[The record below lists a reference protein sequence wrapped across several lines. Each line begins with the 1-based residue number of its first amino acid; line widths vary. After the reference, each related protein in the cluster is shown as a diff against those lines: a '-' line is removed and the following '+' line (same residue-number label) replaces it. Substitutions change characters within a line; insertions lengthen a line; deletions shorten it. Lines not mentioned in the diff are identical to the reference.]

1 MSIKKII
8 YSEKVYKSFV
18 ALDLETTGLH
28 PESDK
33 IVEIAAIKYD
43 NYNIID
49 SFHTLINPKIEIPS
63 YITSINGISND
74 MVKTKPTIDQVFPK
88 FIKFIEDLPIVAHN
102 AGFDGKFIKYSSFYL
117 YNKDIINNIFI
128 DTVKIAKKIYPQ
140 LPNHKLE
147 TIKNFYG
154 LNLKSHRA
162 YDDTLVAAN
171 IYMDYCKR
179 QRGIICP

>member
-1 MSIKKII
+1 MTIKKINYTDKF
-8 YSEKVYKSFV
+8 YSSFV
-18 ALDLETTGLH
+18 ALDLETTGLN

-33 IVEIAAIKYD
+33 IIEIAAIKYI
-43 NYNIID
+43 NFNISD
-49 SFHTLINPKIEIPS
+49 TLHTLINPKIEIPN

-74 MVKTKPTIDQVFPK
+74 MVKSKPTIEQVFPK
-88 FIKFIEDLPIVAHN
+88 LIKFIEDLPIVAHN

-117 YNKDIINNIFI
+117 YNEDIINNIFI
-128 DTVKIAKKIYPQ
+128 DTVKIAKKLYPQ

-162 YDDTLVAAN
+162 YDDTLVAAK
-171 IYMDYCKR
+171 IYMDYCKK
-179 QRGIICP
+179 QRGIVCP

>member
-18 ALDLETTGLH
+18 ALDLETTGLN
-28 PESDK
+28 PQNDK
-33 IVEIAAIKYD
+33 IIEIAAIKYD

-74 MVKTKPTIDQVFPK
+74 MVKTKPTIEQVFPK
-88 FIKFIEDLPIVAHN
+88 FIKFIEGLPIVAHN
-102 AGFDGKFIKYSSFYL
+102 AGFDGKFIKYSSLYL
-117 YNKDIINNIFI
+117 CNKDIIDNVFI
-128 DTVKIAKKIYPQ
+128 DTVKIAKKLYPQ

-147 TIKNFYG
+147 TIKNFYR

-171 IYMDYCKR
+171 IYIEYCKK
-179 QRGIICP
+179 